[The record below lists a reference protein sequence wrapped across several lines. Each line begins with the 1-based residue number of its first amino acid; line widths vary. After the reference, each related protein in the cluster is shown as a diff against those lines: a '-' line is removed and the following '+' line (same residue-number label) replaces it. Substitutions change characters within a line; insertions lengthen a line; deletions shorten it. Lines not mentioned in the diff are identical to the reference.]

1 MKTYLLLLIV
11 LVAGCNTQ
19 DKVTEDKKMN
29 INIVAF
35 ETNMGNFEIELYPDK
50 APITVRNF
58 IGYVNDGFYDG
69 LIFHRVID
77 GFMVQGGGFT
87 PDMEE
92 REGNVPIKN
101 EADNGLKNGKY
112 TIAMARTNVVDSAT
126 SQFFINTADNTF
138 LDHGTGDFGYAVF
151 GKVVKGQEV
160 IDKIGKART
169 TSKSGYDDVP
179 AEDIIIKK
187 ATLK

>member
-92 REGNVPIKN
+92 TVRIG
-101 EADNGLKNGKY
+101 
-112 TIAMARTNVVDSAT
+112 T
-126 SQFFINTADNTF
+126 SPTPETLQFFY
-138 LDHGTGDFGYAVF
+138 LDGGALH
-151 GKVVKGQEV
+151 
-160 IDKIGKART
+160 
-169 TSKSGYDDVP
+169 
-179 AEDIIIKK
+179 IIIPPYQ
-187 ATLK
+187 AAAYAAGYFDISIPLSSLKDILK